1 LSENPGSSGQE
12 KRHELDEEYRK
23 LWELRDASEGAKILL
38 RNRAMTNSY
47 RVFEGNL
54 AELKKFLDHIAT
66 PTVMAH
72 MWAEKHGYRLDYAR
86 RDVSRLLHNYVA
98 SALSLADATR
108 YFVDKHYAGT
118 DLYDDY
124 ELRKNRDFAEAPL
137 HNFMNRLRVYTLHL
151 QLPAVTPIAHA
162 ERRED
167 GGFDF
172 DNTFWLDVERLRDWD
187 RWTAKAREYLAT
199 LGSKARLMDIIN
211 AYEPVVT
218 GFHEWLSDRISEE
231 HAAAIEEVRDL
242 ERRMDEVWRELHGDL
257 DQDSPAQE
265 LPERESILAS
275 LAGPS
280 LDDEVN
286 NLATLDDIIFSLYES
301 VSFPHGGLPNLDRFR
316 GLFLRDTR
324 LVKVEAHGTY
334 LTNINDHIRD
344 FHHTLNEGAKTQV
357 SEYEVSR
364 RTNTLGDTAHVLSE
378 HETVYVENGSR
389 KRARG
394 YYSLHLVK
402 AGGRWCITDMHI
414 IDEQSFTTRKPTR
427 SEPEVSVAE
436 QYTTKTVQ
444 VRSLEPREDAEI
456 PLFEAPFDGLIANVT
471 FTPSEEIRGAYTS
484 RGELQLYVDPR
495 AGSRHIV
502 SSIQLGSPEILL
514 PGGERHNAPLL
525 MPPSPYGSAKET
537 PWCGP
542 PSGASARG

>member
-1 LSENPGSSGQE
+1 
-12 KRHELDEEYRK
+12 
-23 LWELRDASEGAKILL
+23 
-38 RNRAMTNSY
+38 M
-47 RVFEGNL
+47 
-54 AELKKFLDHIAT
+54 
-66 PTVMAH
+66 
-72 MWAEKHGYRLDYAR
+72 
-86 RDVSRLLHNYVA
+86 
-98 SALSLADATR
+98 
-108 YFVDKHYAGT
+108 
-118 DLYDDY
+118 
-124 ELRKNRDFAEAPL
+124 
-137 HNFMNRLRVYTLHL
+137 
-151 QLPAVTPIAHA
+151 
-162 ERRED
+162 
-167 GGFDF
+167 
-172 DNTFWLDVERLRDWD
+172 
-187 RWTAKAREYLAT
+187 
-199 LGSKARLMDIIN
+199 
-211 AYEPVVT
+211 
-218 GFHEWLSDRISEE
+218 
-231 HAAAIEEVRDL
+231 
-242 ERRMDEVWRELHGDL
+242 
-257 DQDSPAQE
+257 
-265 LPERESILAS
+265 
-275 LAGPS
+275 
-280 LDDEVN
+280 
-286 NLATLDDIIFSLYES
+286 IFSLYES

-316 GLFLRDTR
+316 SLFLRDTR

-344 FHHTLNEGAKTQV
+344 FHHTLNEGAITQV

-402 AGGRWCITDMHI
+402 AGDRWCITDMHF
-414 IDEQSFTTRKPTR
+414 IDVQSFTTREAPR

-525 MPPSPYGSAKET
+525 MPPVSLRVREGDSLVWSSIGSVGEGLEVPASEVEVVFERKDIAEDASPPELWRECVPAHWIGKDVLVEHGHRDIHGPRRPRGGSYNLYTWESVGTFEEADLEVIAVRVHTIEHGRLPRDTGFPYTQVIRLKLMEDE
-537 PWCGP
+537 
-542 PSGASARG
+542 